1 MPYEVDLRARH
12 APALTDSSGR
22 RAVGLRPRKGH
33 RLSTWWTKVF
43 TFGIGA
49 PRATL
54 AGVAMVAVLAVVL
67 GPPQHQVTRA
77 AQALTLVVPVV
88 GAAVLGGRHAAYAV
102 GAAATVAFSLLVPP
116 VGTLRVLLTQDLVAL
131 VVFSVVAVVVGRVVA
146 LRIEL
151 LGAVERERSAL
162 LRSVSHDLR
171 TPLSAIRAAASDLA
185 DNDRLAPETARRFA
199 EVIGEESERLDRLV
213 ANLLSLS
220 RIEAGAYAPVRQA
233 VDIGELIDSTTA
245 RLGRL
250 LTALDLRLDVA
261 DDLPFVHG
269 DYTQLDQ
276 LVTNLLENAARH
288 TPAGG
293 SVTVEARRGDGEV
306 VLVVA
311 DDGPGVDPAEVATLF
326 QPFRSGR
333 NPGASGIGLAICKAV
348 VDGHHGTIDVGA
360 APGGGAA
367 FTVRLPVG

>member
-1 MPYEVDLRARH
+1 MTLP
-12 APALTDSSGR
+12 
-22 RAVGLRPRKGH
+22 RAVGLRPR
-33 RLSTWWTKVF
+33 RPRRASAWWTRAF

-54 AGVAMVAVLAVVL
+54 AGVATVAILAVAF
-67 GPPQHQVTRA
+67 GPPEHQVTRA
-77 AQALTLVVPVV
+77 ALALTLVVPVV

-102 GAAATVAFSLLVPP
+102 GAAATIAFSLLVPP
-116 VGTLRVLLTQDLVAL
+116 VGSLRVLLTQDLVAL
-131 VVFSVVAVVVGRVVA
+131 IVFSLVAVVVGRVVA

-171 TPLSAIRAAASDLA
+171 TPLSAIRAAASELV
-185 DNDRLAPETARRFA
+185 DNDRLAPGTARRFA
-199 EVIGEESERLDRLV
+199 EVIGEEAERLDRLV

-220 RIEAGAYAPVRQA
+220 RIEAGAYAPERHA
-233 VDIGELIDSTTA
+233 VDIGELVESTTG

-250 LTALDLRLDVA
+250 LTAVDLRMDVGS
-261 DDLPFVHG
+261 DLPFVHG

-293 SVTVEARRGDGEV
+293 SVTVRAQREHDEV

-311 DDGPGVDPAEVATLF
+311 DAGPGVAPAEVDTLF
-326 QPFRSGR
+326 EPFRSGR
-333 NPGASGIGLAICKAV
+333 NPGASGVGLAICKAV
-348 VDGHHGTIDVGA
+348 VDGHNGTIEVGD

-367 FTVRLPVG
+367 FTVRLPAR